1 MDPERLR
8 EAAAAF
14 EIPGR
19 WLSSA
24 RFGSGHINDTFLA
37 VFEDAGRTTRWVQ
50 QRINRA
56 VFADP
61 AALMENF
68 LRVTEHQRR
77 ALLGAGVREPEPR
90 RLLRAGA
97 PAPERRALRLVPA
110 RAAGFAYADRDGEL
124 WRTFH
129 FIEGASSRDV
139 VRAPSEA
146 RLAAEA
152 FGRFQGQL
160 ADLPPPRLHETIP
173 RFHDARARFE
183 ALLDAAR
190 ADARG
195 RLRDCRAELEFV
207 CAREAAV
214 DRLRT
219 LCEKGALPERITHN
233 DTKVNNVLFDDAT
246 GEALCVI
253 DLDTVMP
260 GLALYD
266 FGDLVRT
273 ATSPA
278 AEDERDLSKV
288 DLDPAMFAALVGG
301 YLAGAAFLTSAER
314 AELAFSGLLMTLV
327 VGIRFLTDHLCG
339 DVYFRIHRP
348 DHNLDRCRTQLRLV
362 ASIERQRDR
371 LEAIVAGGGEVSSGR
386 RDP

>member
-37 VFEDAGRTTRWVQ
+37 VFEDAGRRARWLQ

-61 AALMENF
+61 AALMENV

-77 ALLGAGVREPEPR
+77 ALLREGVRD
-90 RLLRAGA
+90 
-97 PAPERRALRLVPA
+97 PERRALRLAAA
-110 RAAGFAYADRDGEL
+110 RAGGFVFTDRDGEL

-139 VRAPSEA
+139 VRAPSDA

-183 ALLDAAR
+183 ALVDAAR
-190 ADARG
+190 ADVRG
-195 RLRDCRAELEFV
+195 RLHDCRAELDFV
-207 CAREAAV
+207 CAREGAV
-214 DRLRT
+214 DRLGS
-219 LCEKGALPERITHN
+219 LCETGALPERITHN

-273 ATSPA
+273 ATSPS

-288 DLDPAMFAALVGG
+288 GLDAAMFAALVDG
-301 YLAGAAFLTSAER
+301 YLAGASFLTSAER

-327 VGIRFLTDHLCG
+327 VGIRFLTDHLRG

-362 ASIERQRDR
+362 ASIERQRER
-371 LEAIVAGGGEVSSGR
+371 MEEIVAAGGRISSGPE
-386 RDP
+386 DP